1 MRKIDLISIIL
12 VGIGILS
19 MIVTKDLEMILD
31 EFVYG
36 FFMGMGLGLMI
47 IGFVMII
54 INNLINK
61 SSKDHF
67 LGMWL

>member
-1 MRKIDLISIIL
+1 MII
-12 VGIGILS
+12 V
-19 MIVTKDLEMILD
+19 KDLEMILD
-31 EFVYG
+31 EFIYG
-36 FFMGMGLGLMI
+36 FFMGMGLGLMVV
-47 IGFVMII
+47 GFVMII